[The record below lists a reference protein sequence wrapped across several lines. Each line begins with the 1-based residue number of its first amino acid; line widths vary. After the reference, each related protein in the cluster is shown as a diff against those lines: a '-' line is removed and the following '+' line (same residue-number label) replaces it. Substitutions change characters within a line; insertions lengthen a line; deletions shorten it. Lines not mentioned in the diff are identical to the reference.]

1 MRLISTLCLLLF
13 AFIVPGQDNSHNSQ
27 SKEVIVKTWCTKRVT
42 KSELTDQRI
51 PDSNSISK
59 AFAGRISGLVAPP
72 AKKDTAK
79 TSITIRIHCLRT
91 VTSDDKPLIVIDGIP
106 VINKLMG
113 SLNPNDIENIAILK
127 AERAT
132 AIYGSLAV
140 NGVII
145 ITTKQIKLTK
155 FIIKDFL
162 DGSRITGATV
172 SFISSNKKDTLQF
185 VANDS
190 GIVATNK
197 LKQSTEYE
205 MLVSSIGYA
214 PVNQNFKNGYG
225 YSERNV
231 LLTRE
236 MKTCEEAIVSS
247 IHCGRRIGCGYNLC
261 CRVGGILITSDFVE
275 TNIEKAVNGFKIYPN
290 PVQRGAAFNLQ
301 FKNEDNS
308 DKIVRMISMDGKPI
322 LTQTFKTNKGNH
334 LFQVQTD
341 ARWSAG
347 TYFLQLVYENGRI
360 LASDKLI
367 IQ

>member
-42 KSELTDQRI
+42 KSELTYQRI

-59 AFAGRISGLVAPP
+59 ALAGRISCFVVPP

-197 LKQSTEYE
+197 LNQST
-205 MLVSSIGYA
+205 
-214 PVNQNFKNGYG
+214 
-225 YSERNV
+225 
-231 LLTRE
+231 
-236 MKTCEEAIVSS
+236 
-247 IHCGRRIGCGYNLC
+247 
-261 CRVGGILITSDFVE
+261 
-275 TNIEKAVNGFKIYPN
+275 
-290 PVQRGAAFNLQ
+290 
-301 FKNEDNS
+301 
-308 DKIVRMISMDGKPI
+308 
-322 LTQTFKTNKGNH
+322 
-334 LFQVQTD
+334 
-341 ARWSAG
+341 
-347 TYFLQLVYENGRI
+347 
-360 LASDKLI
+360 
-367 IQ
+367 